1 MLCVCEVTA
10 PAHQPTYLSV
20 VNTQIYD
27 EAEECAFCLVPNLH
41 RQTGYFSLKEKN
53 YSCQGFL
60 FRKNK
65 AENCPVNLLLEQ
77 LSVIR
82 VISCY

>member
-1 MLCVCEVTA
+1 MIVCETT
-10 PAHQPTYLSV
+10 PPTYLSV

-27 EAEECAFCLVPNLH
+27 EAEESAFCLVTNLH
-41 RQTGYFSLKEKN
+41 RQTCYFSLKDKN
-53 YSCQGFL
+53 TVARGSAS
-60 FRKNK
+60 RKNK